1 MTDCGESA
9 VEINRARPVTEQKL
23 IILGHSGFIGSH
35 LERML
40 AKSECRVVIGRSLP
54 DVDLTSIKDA
64 SRLIPFFGPDSTLV
78 LAAAVKRQ
86 FGDTLEAFRQNT
98 AIVENI
104 CTLLQSHPVGRVIYM
119 SSTAVYGEETENT
132 AICESTPVNPTSYY
146 GINKYTSERLL
157 KKACGEQIPL
167 VCLRPPL
174 VYGPGDAGKTYGPSG
189 FCAAALE
196 GAPITLWGDGSELR
210 EFIYIEDLC
219 RVIEHLAGCD
229 FSGELNVVSGTRYC
243 FSDIV
248 TILREKVPALEVS
261 SRPRSKQKADNAFDA
276 ARIKSLLP
284 AGFSFTALDDGIA
297 KTLGRLA

>member
-1 MTDCGESA
+1 MPNK
-9 VEINRARPVTEQKL
+9 I
-23 IILGHSGFIGSH
+23 IILGHSGFIGSQ

-40 AKSECRVVIGRSLP
+40 TSSGEWEVTGRSLP
-54 DVDLTSIKDA
+54 DIDLTDVEQA
-64 SRLIPFFGPDSTLV
+64 SRLIPFLPPDSTLV

-86 FGDTLEAFRQNT
+86 FGDTLEAFRLNT

-104 CTLLQSHPVGRVIYM
+104 CRLLESHPVRRVLYM

-132 AICESTPVNPTSYY
+132 DISEMTPVNPTSYY

-157 KKACGEQIPL
+157 KKACGGRTSL

-174 VYGPGDAGKTYGPSG
+174 VYGPNDPGRTYGPSG
-189 FCAAALE
+189 FSAAAMD

-219 RVIEHLAGCD
+219 RVIEHLIGCD
-229 FSGELNVVSGTRYC
+229 FDGELNVVSGTRYC
-243 FSDIV
+243 FADAIR
-248 TILREKVPALEVS
+248 ILKEKVPALEVN

-276 ARIKSLLP
+276 SRIKSLLP
-284 AGFSFTALDDGIA
+284 DDFVFTKLEAGLA
-297 KTLGRLA
+297 KILERT